1 MIDGHFW
8 VENNKGE
15 VIYDPVFPE
24 HKVLCRIR
32 RANVKKP
39 CYRKASKERQRE
51 MIVKWVLPTMGK
63 PTAKEMAKVSQ
74 PGQFAVYQACHA
86 NAAMWKMAGGE
97 GKIVYGDM
105 GWERKNGKGVWW
117 EWEDGWKGQTNS
129 KGEKIMTT
137 VAELALTLAPMVL
150 ATSLGY

>member
-8 VENNKGE
+8 VENDKGE
-15 VIYDPVFPE
+15 VIYDHKFPE
-24 HKVLCRIR
+24 HKLICRIR

-39 CYRKASKERQRE
+39 CYRPASKERQRE
-51 MIVKWVLPTMGK
+51 MTVKWVLPTMAK
-63 PTAKEMAKVSQ
+63 KDAKEMAKVIQ

-86 NAAMWKMAGGE
+86 NAAMWKMSGGE

-105 GWERKNGKGVWW
+105 GWELKNGKGVWW
-117 EWEDGWKGQTNS
+117 EWQDGWKGETNS
-129 KGEKIMTT
+129 KGQKIFTT
-137 VAELALTLAPMVL
+137 AAQLALATVPMVV

>member
-8 VENNKGE
+8 VENDMGE

-24 HKVLCRIR
+24 HKQVARIR
-32 RANVKKP
+32 RADVRKRR
-39 CYRKASKERQRE
+39 YRAASKERQRE
-51 MIVKWVLPTMGK
+51 MIAKWVLPTMAK
-63 PTAKEMAKVSQ
+63 PDAKEMAKVIQ

-86 NAAMWKMAGGE
+86 NATMWKMAGGE

-105 GWERKNGKGVWW
+105 GWEKKNGKGVWW
-117 EWEDGWKGQTNS
+117 EWEDGWKGTTNS

-137 VAELALTLAPMVL
+137 VAELALAVAPMVV